1 MKLKTCLLFALLS
14 LSGALG
20 LPGLASADDRP
31 VVFASNYPLYFFA
44 REIADGRVEV
54 LMPDIEGD
62 PAYWA
67 PNGDQAAALQA
78 ADLILLNGAGFEG
91 WLDFVS
97 LREERLVDTT
107 AGLKDR
113 LLPLDEATVHQHGPE
128 GEHSHAGTAFT
139 TWLDPQLAAAQ
150 AEVVAA
156 ALSKLVP
163 EGRQRFAQGLATLQ
177 ARLQQLD
184 EGLRQAFADLGDQP
198 VVFSH
203 PVYQY
208 LQARYRLNG
217 RSVHW
222 EPDQSPGTKAW
233 VAFVN
238 LLMEHPARLLIWEQE
253 PLAETR
259 GRVQE
264 QGVASVVF
272 EPAGNRPA
280 HGDYFAVME
289 RNRQRFQHL
298 SRMKP

>member
-1 MKLKTCLLFALLS
+1 MNLKTCLLFALLL
-14 LSGALG
+14 LSGVLG
-20 LPGLASADDRP
+20 LSGPASADDRP
-31 VVFASNYPLYFFA
+31 VIFASNYPLYFFA
-44 REIADGRVEV
+44 REIAGDAMDVR
-54 LMPDIEGD
+54 MPEIQGD

-78 ADLILLNGAGFEG
+78 VDLILLNGAGFEK

-113 LLPLDEATVHQHGPE
+113 LLPLEEATVHQHGPD

-139 TWLDPQLAAAQ
+139 TWLDPHLASAQ
-150 AEVVAA
+150 AEIVAA
-156 ALSKLVP
+156 ALGELAP
-163 EGRQRFAQGLATLQ
+163 EGRQRFAQGLDSLQ

-184 EGLRQAFADLGDQP
+184 EGLQQAFAGLGEQP

-222 EPDQSPGTKAW
+222 EADQSPGTKAW
-233 VAFVN
+233 VDFVN
-238 LLMEHPARLLIWEQE
+238 LLMEHPATLLIWEAE
-253 PLAETR
+253 PLVETR
-259 GRVQE
+259 DRLLE
-264 QGVASVVF
+264 QGIDSVVF

-289 RNRQRFQHL
+289 RNRQRLQDLPRF
-298 SRMKP
+298 KP